1 MTVFGSAG
9 KIYFPKFRDI
19 FKSIITA
26 SIPSWIPTLV
36 TSIGSADLGIII
48 VFGSKGASQA
58 GSYFLAYAIFSALA
72 AISYSLFTIAFP
84 LLSGM
89 VDGRKR
95 LTWNLI
101 KMSLIISLPISIP
114 IIFYSYNIIL
124 LFGPAYADASLAL
137 TVLLLSLLPNCI
149 VIGVTTLAYSF
160 GNFRQVLFLGL
171 AAAVPRVILYFF
183 LVSSY
188 GSTGVA
194 ISYSIGSVI
203 AFIVSAIIAKKIG
216 LIISWRDVL
225 SVMTIPLGLSL
236 LCSFFSINY
245 ITTIITTIGVSYIL
259 FIRFNILK
267 RREVENTLSLLPK
280 SIGNPIIKIVSVLG
294 TKINREY

>member
-1 MTVFGSAG
+1 
-9 KIYFPKFRDI
+9 
-19 FKSIITA
+19 
-26 SIPSWIPTLV
+26 
-36 TSIGSADLGIII
+36 
-48 VFGSKGASQA
+48 
-58 GSYFLAYAIFSALA
+58 
-72 AISYSLFTIAFP
+72 
-84 LLSGM
+84 
-89 VDGRKR
+89 
-95 LTWNLI
+95 
-101 KMSLIISLPISIP
+101 
-114 IIFYSYNIIL
+114 
-124 LFGPAYADASLAL
+124 
-137 TVLLLSLLPNCI
+137 
-149 VIGVTTLAYSF
+149 
-160 GNFRQVLFLGL
+160 
-171 AAAVPRVILYFF
+171 
-183 LVSSY
+183 
-188 GSTGVA
+188 VA